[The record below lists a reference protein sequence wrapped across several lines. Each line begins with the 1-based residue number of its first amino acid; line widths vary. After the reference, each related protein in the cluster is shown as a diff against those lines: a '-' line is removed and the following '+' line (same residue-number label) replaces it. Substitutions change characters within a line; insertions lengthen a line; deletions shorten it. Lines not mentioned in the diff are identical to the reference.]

1 MFTYIHTTYIHTYI
15 HHSIVKIAGTAAHD
29 QRTMAIS
36 SPRSPTRQ
44 CHRLEIKGAVANH
57 QCNSFGL
64 KPKLSH
70 NTCAKGRSA
79 KGTEGAYPTLN
90 DSSPL

>member
-1 MFTYIHTTYIHTYI
+1 
-15 HHSIVKIAGTAAHD
+15 
-29 QRTMAIS
+29 MAIS

-57 QCNSFGL
+57 QCDSFGL

-70 NTCAKGRSA
+70 NKCAKGRSA
-79 KGTEGAYPTLN
+79 KRPEVAYLTLN
-90 DSSPL
+90 DSSSL